1 MQNSIISI
9 NELSGAEIL
18 RIIETASDIKR
29 NPGKYVERLKGRI
42 LLLLFQKTSTRTRI
56 AFELG
61 MKRLGGSTIVM
72 DWDKSNFSIS
82 PLRYEARYVGS
93 MVDVILARLLQNADI
108 LELAKNAGVPVING
122 CCNMFHPSQVLADLM
137 TVYEKKGGFHT
148 TLAYVGVH
156 NNVANSL
163 YYASMKVGID
173 LIFVTPQRDVVPED
187 FGSLSGCSA
196 MFEETLDLQYAAS
209 KAEFLYTD
217 TWINMEE
224 FNRIGKDAEKD
235 SRIQKL
241 LAYQINR
248 ELVAN
253 RDVYILHDMPIHPGL
268 EIDDYAVN
276 SERSLIF
283 TQAENRLYA
292 GQALLLHLLNA
303 L

>member
-1 MQNSIISI
+1 VQNSIISI

-18 RIIETASDIKR
+18 RLIETASDIKR
-29 NPGKYVERLKGRI
+29 NPGKYVERLKGRV

-72 DWDKSNFSIS
+72 NWDKSNFSIS

-93 MVDVILARLLQNADI
+93 MVDVILARLLRNADI
-108 LELAKNAGVPVING
+108 IELSQNAGVPVING
-122 CCNMFHPSQVLADLM
+122 CCNMFHPSQALADLM

-163 YYASMKVGID
+163 YYASMKVGMN
-173 LIFVTPQRDVVPED
+173 LIFVTPQKDVVPED
-187 FGSLSGCSA
+187 FRLLSGSSA
-196 MFEETLDLQYAAS
+196 TFEETMDLQYAAS

-224 FNRIGKDAEKD
+224 FSRLGKDAEHDTK
-235 SRIQKL
+235 IKKL

-253 RDVYILHDMPIHPGL
+253 RDVFIMHDMPVHPGL
-268 EIDDYAVN
+268 EIDDYSIN
-276 SERSLIF
+276 SEKSLIF
-283 TQAENRLYA
+283 TQAENRLYT
-292 GQALLLHLLNA
+292 GQALLLHLLTT